1 MIDGMYKV
9 RRSLV
14 NNFDCMGRIFIYI
27 PYIEDSTN
35 EKLISWRVRLM
46 IGECSFYGFDTT
58 LVAFSLLLSLDRPM
72 DEFGRNKLTVR
83 VEFMNI
89 NRRHLYNEF
98 WWPLSVL
105 MLPESPNRNDSWNQT
120 QIRFRFSISKRFL
133 RVDWSIKLHAIFFSW
148 FDGLIPRMA
157 VIPFFQKQISARLL
171 SEDG

>member
-72 DEFGRNKLTVR
+72 DEFGRNKVTVR

-89 NRRHLYNEF
+89 NRRLYLF
-98 WWPLSVL
+98 IQWIL
-105 MLPESPNRNDSWNQT
+105 MATLGIDVARIT
-120 QIRFRFSISKRFL
+120 KSKWL
-133 RVDWSIKLHAIFFSW
+133 LKPDTN
-148 FDGLIPRMA
+148 
-157 VIPFFQKQISARLL
+157 QISFFDFKTFSASWLIHKITCYFLL
-171 SEDG
+171 MIWRFDS